1 MKIIAIGNPKGGSG
15 KTISAVNIAY
25 ALIRKQKKVL
35 LIDSD
40 PRGAVETYLNV
51 ENKKT
56 LFELIKEQYNNFNVE
71 NFKSYIINKNGLDII
86 ISSHQLAKLDKI
98 FDDDIESELSCIQDI
113 IYLFEEYDFV
123 VFDTEGTIN
132 NLTKAIL
139 KVTDFV
145 FTPTQASD
153 IDINGIRDL
162 LSSVESA
169 KRRNRKLEVKKIF
182 LVRAKQQTN
191 AYKNFREQLKKYF
204 NEKQFSQ
211 VSIRENQDIIN
222 AMSEKL
228 DIFTYKNSSN
238 GAIDYRNLVDEFLED
253 LK

>member
-1 MKIIAIGNPKGGSG
+1 MKIITIGNPKGGSG

-25 ALIRKQKKVL
+25 ALIRKEKKVL

-145 FTPTQASD
+145 FTPTQRF
-153 IDINGIRDL
+153 I
-162 LSSVESA
+162 
-169 KRRNRKLEVKKIF
+169 K
-182 LVRAKQQTN
+182 
-191 AYKNFREQLKKYF
+191 
-204 NEKQFSQ
+204 FSR
-211 VSIRENQDIIN
+211 I
-222 AMSEKL
+222 SEK
-228 DIFTYKNSSN
+228 K
-238 GAIDYRNLVDEFLED
+238 
-253 LK
+253 K

>member
-1 MKIIAIGNPKGGSG
+1 M
-15 KTISAVNIAY
+15 
-25 ALIRKQKKVL
+25 
-35 LIDSD
+35 
-40 PRGAVETYLNV
+40 
-51 ENKKT
+51 
-56 LFELIKEQYNNFNVE
+56 
-71 NFKSYIINKNGLDII
+71 
-86 ISSHQLAKLDKI
+86 AKLDKI

>member
-1 MKIIAIGNPKGGSG
+1 MF
-15 KTISAVNIAY
+15 
-25 ALIRKQKKVL
+25 L
-35 LIDSD
+35 
-40 PRGAVETYLNV
+40 
-51 ENKKT
+51 
-56 LFELIKEQYNNFNVE
+56 
-71 NFKSYIINKNGLDII
+71 
-86 ISSHQLAKLDKI
+86 HQH
-98 FDDDIESELSCIQDI
+98 
-113 IYLFEEYDFV
+113 
-123 VFDTEGTIN
+123 
-132 NLTKAIL
+132 
-139 KVTDFV
+139 
-145 FTPTQASD
+145 
-153 IDINGIRDL
+153 RDL